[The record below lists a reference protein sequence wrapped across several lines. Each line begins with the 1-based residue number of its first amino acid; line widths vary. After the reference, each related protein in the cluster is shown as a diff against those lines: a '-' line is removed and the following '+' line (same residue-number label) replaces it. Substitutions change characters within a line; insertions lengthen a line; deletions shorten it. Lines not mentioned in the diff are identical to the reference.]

1 MRVFPLRDG
10 LITSFVRPQIALKI
24 IPKKMHSEEEKV
36 ALLSLTVSIYE
47 RCAIIRN
54 ANSY

>member
-1 MRVFPLRDG
+1 MRVFPVRDE
-10 LITSFVRPQIALKI
+10 LITSFIRPQIALKI

-36 ALLSLTVSIYE
+36 ALLSLTVSIYK